1 MKPSKIIFLFFFV
14 FFSTINTVTA
24 QNQLTLTGTVK
35 DKNGD
40 VLPGV
45 MVVIKNNE
53 NAPLSYTTTNNDGH
67 FSLSCPQNSKN
78 GTINFSYIGFKS
90 LSLPI
95 EKFKSGSAVIMAE
108 QSYQLK
114 EVTVKLPEI
123 RSSGDTIT
131 YNVASFKS
139 ATDRTIEDIIKK
151 LPGINVNDQGI
162 IYYNGEAINKF
173 YIEGLDMLTGRY
185 ALATKNISPDDV
197 ASINVYENH
206 QPKKVLKDVEF
217 SEKAALNLKLKK
229 KRMLKPIGFI
239 KGGGGIDNDGDCL
252 WLGEAFGMFIS
263 PKNQMLITA
272 KGNAA
277 GISYINETRSL
288 TGDNDISGNKAYG
301 VYPTTPFGN
310 AKIPSERYY
319 DNRSISA
326 SINSISKLTENTNLS
341 VSADYADEINSYQN
355 SRDVVYSINDVEGRL
370 VSEKVINRPHSREA
384 KVKMRFENNATS
396 HYFSDQLSFV
406 GHFDSNR
413 YNITDGDAIK
423 QTVSTND
430 YNFNNKFDGTIR
442 IAKHLVSFTS
452 IIGASLTPFNRL
464 EASENGL
471 LFLNQNVKGLNFMT
485 KETMGYSWMFS
496 NVSSLGLNASFEA
509 SYNKLESLT
518 ELPVDF
524 SGNDISGYDIET
536 IVTPEYKINIPRGP
550 RLTFSAPLRL
560 KNMEFKNQVINRKY
574 PLNRFDADLK
584 AQLNYTFPFKLKTGL
599 TFGRQNRI
607 GGMSDF
613 IENPIYTTF
622 MRTTTL
628 GSGKTN
634 LRNSYYTSA
643 NFSYRNTIEGL
654 FGSVIMMYRLSKSNR
669 MGELSISQDD
679 QISTAYSNIDNRMNN
694 FNTNISLSK
703 KFYKWHTSFAVD
715 GAIEILGKDVLRQN
729 NILNL
734 NVKTYVAQATIN
746 SNPIGNYLIIKLSG
760 KYSDTRSST
769 GRISPAQSMR
779 DITASLSLSSQPIK
793 IAEIG
798 IHGYFSRTSLTTDII
813 KNSFFMDCNVN
824 FHFKRFEL
832 ELTARNLTNEK
843 NYSYGYI
850 TDSDRYSFSFDLRPL
865 EAFITLKYNF

>member
-1 MKPSKIIFLFFFV
+1 MRVVKLTYLLVISIICSTFFCY
-14 FFSTINTVTA
+14 A
-24 QNQLTLTGTVK
+24 QNSRTLTGTVK
-35 DKNGD
+35 EQKGD

-45 MVVIKNNE
+45 MVVIKNEDNT
-53 NAPLSYTTTNNDGH
+53 PVSFTTTDRNGL
-67 FSLSCPQNSKN
+67 FSLSFPKDLKN
-78 GTINFSYIGFKS
+78 TTLNVSYIGFKPQS
-90 LSLPI
+90 IPV
-95 EKFKSGSAVIMAE
+95 EKFKSGSVITMNEEA
-108 QSYQLK
+108 YQLK

-123 RSSGDTIT
+123 KSSGDTIT

-151 LPGINVNDQGI
+151 LPGINVSDQGI

-239 KGGGGIDNDGDCL
+239 KGGGGINNDCDGL

-301 VYPTTPFGN
+301 IYPTTPFGN
-310 AKIPSERYY
+310 VKIPSERYY
-319 DNRSISA
+319 YNRSISA
-326 SINSISKLTENTNLS
+326 SINSISKLTENTNITI
-341 VSADYADEINSYQN
+341 SADYADEINSYQN
-355 SRDVVYSINDVEGRL
+355 SRDVVYSINDIEGRL
-370 VSEKVINRPHSREA
+370 VSEVVTNRPHNREA
-384 KVKMRFENNATS
+384 KVRMRFENNATA
-396 HYFSDQLSFV
+396 HYFSDQFSFV

-413 YNITDGDAIK
+413 YKINNGNLIA

-452 IIGASLTPFNRL
+452 IIGASLTPFNQL
-464 EASENGL
+464 KASNNGL
-471 LFLNQNVKGLNFMT
+471 EFLNQNVKGLNLMT
-485 KETMGYSWMFS
+485 KETIGYSWMFS
-496 NVSSLGLNASFEA
+496 NISSLGLNASFEA
-509 SYNKLESLT
+509 SYNKLKSLT

-524 SGNDISGYDIET
+524 SGNDIKGYDIET
-536 IVTPEYKINIPRGP
+536 TVTPEYKINIPGGP

-560 KNMEFKNQVINRKY
+560 KNMEFENQIINRKY
-574 PLNRFDADLK
+574 PLNRFDADIK
-584 AQLNYTFPFKLKTGL
+584 AQLNYTFPFNLKSGL
-599 TFGRQNRI
+599 TIGRQNRI

-622 MRTTTL
+622 MKTTTF

-634 LRNSYYTSA
+634 LRNSYYASA

-654 FGSVIMMYRLSKSNR
+654 FGSVIMMYRTSKSNR
-669 MGELSISQDD
+669 MGELSINQND
-679 QISTAYSNIDNRMNN
+679 QISTTFSNIDNRMNN

-703 KFYKWHTSFAVD
+703 KVYKWHTSFAVD

-729 NILNL
+729 NLLNL

-746 SNPIGNYLIIKLSG
+746 STPIGNYLIIKLSG

-769 GRISPAQSMR
+769 GKLSPAQNMR
-779 DITASLSLSSQPIK
+779 DITGSLSLSSQPIK

-798 IHGYFSRTSLTTDII
+798 IHGYFSRSSLTTDVM

-850 TDSDRYSFSFDLRPL
+850 TDSDRYSFSFDLRPI
-865 EAFITLKYNF
+865 EAFITFKYNF